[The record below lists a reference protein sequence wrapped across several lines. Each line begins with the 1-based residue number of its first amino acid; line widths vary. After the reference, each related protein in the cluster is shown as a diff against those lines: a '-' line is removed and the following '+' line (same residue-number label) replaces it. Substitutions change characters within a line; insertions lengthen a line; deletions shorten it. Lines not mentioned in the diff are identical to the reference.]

1 MRQALLSLAAFFVA
15 GFTSTATAQLPT
27 LAHQFTTD
35 DGLSDNSV
43 TCALRDSYGLL
54 WIGTE
59 NGLNC
64 YDGLRIHAYRD
75 IVTSENPNETNTVS
89 SLYEHEGNIWFGG
102 SAGLYV
108 FNRREN
114 TYSRFMLRTHYGVVI
129 SSAVPKI
136 VGGPDQRLIWITTMG
151 QGIFIYDTETHATGT
166 SSATLPSGAMDWF
179 MPSRCR
185 GNWWCSVATGST
197 CAATTSVAI
206 SSRRTPLVS
215 YRPTTTYGWPTT
227 PACCA

>member
-1 MRQALLSLAAFFVA
+1 MRQALLSLAAFVVA

-108 FNRREN
+108 FNRHEN

-151 QGIFIYDTETHATGT
+151 QGIFIYDTETHQLTQDSRHGNL
-166 SSATLPSGAMDWF
+166 SA
-179 MPSRCR
+179 
-185 GNWWCSVATGST
+185 SVG
-197 CAATTSVAI
+197 
-206 SSRRTPLVS
+206 RWQHL
-215 YRPTTTYGWPTT
+215 
-227 PACCA
+227 

>member
-1 MRQALLSLAAFFVA
+1 MRQVILIIAYCLLA
-15 GFTSTATAQLPT
+15 GFLSPASAQLPT
-27 LAHQFTTD
+27 LAHQFTTE

-75 IVTSENPNETNTVS
+75 IVASENPNETNTVS

-108 FNRREN
+108 FNCS
-114 TYSRFMLRTHYGVVI
+114 T
-129 SSAVPKI
+129 
-136 VGGPDQRLIWITTMG
+136 
-151 QGIFIYDTETHATGT
+151 AT
-166 SSATLPSGAMDWF
+166 
-179 MPSRCR
+179 
-185 GNWWCSVATGST
+185 
-197 CAATTSVAI
+197 
-206 SSRRTPLVS
+206 RTPIVVS
-215 YRPTTTYGWPTT
+215 CSALATV
-227 PACCA
+227 